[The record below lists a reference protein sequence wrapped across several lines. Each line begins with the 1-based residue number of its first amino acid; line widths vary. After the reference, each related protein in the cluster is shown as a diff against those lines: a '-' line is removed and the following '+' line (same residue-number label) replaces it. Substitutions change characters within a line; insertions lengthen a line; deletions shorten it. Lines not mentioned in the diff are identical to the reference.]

1 MTLSRLLAGAARWS
15 GLAFWLLCLCL
26 GRPALAAGSDGP
38 DTSAMRFVVV
48 RSSDAG
54 CEPTCPE
61 WISAEGN
68 IKANTPQ
75 LLKKTLQLLDG
86 RKLPVVV
93 FSSGGDGD
101 AAMTLGRLIRRSAL
115 GVVVGRTWFD
125 GCRPEEPDCK
135 ANDRRGA
142 RFLGLA
148 ISAGGYC
155 ASECTLMLA
164 GGVRRLVATDAIV
177 GVRQAASSRK
187 LSTYLKEM
195 GVDNSLSD
203 AMQKA
208 PASGLDP
215 LLSQQM
221 LKMNLITDAG
231 GPELLT
237 EGSVCAAAPAADNCR
252 VFTVLDL
259 KH

>member
-1 MTLSRLLAGAARWS
+1 MTLSRLVAGAGRRS
-15 GLAFWLLCLCL
+15 GLVLWLLCLCL
-26 GRPALAAGSDGP
+26 GTSALAAGANGP
-38 DTSAMRFVVV
+38 DSSAMRFVVV

-61 WISAEGN
+61 WISAEGD

-93 FSSGGDGD
+93 FSSGGDSD
-101 AAMTLGRLIRRSAL
+101 AAMTLGRLIRRRAV

-125 GCRPEEPDCK
+125 GCRPEELDCK
-135 ANDRRGA
+135 ANDGRGA
-142 RFLGLA
+142 RFLGRA

-164 GGVRRLVATDAIV
+164 GGVRRLVASDAIV

-195 GVDNSLSD
+195 GVDSSLLD

-208 PASGLDP
+208 PAGGLDP
-215 LLSQQM
+215 LLSEQM
-221 LKMNLITDAG
+221 LKMNLITGAG

-237 EGSVCAAAPAADNCR
+237 AGSVCAAAPAADNCR

-259 KH
+259 KQ

>member
-1 MTLSRLLAGAARWS
+1 
-15 GLAFWLLCLCL
+15 LCL
-26 GRPALAAGSDGP
+26 GTSALAAGANGP
-38 DTSAMRFVVV
+38 DSSAMRFVVV

-61 WISAEGN
+61 WISAEGD

-93 FSSGGDGD
+93 FSSGGDSD
-101 AAMTLGRLIRRSAL
+101 AAMTLGRLIRRRAV

-125 GCRPEEPDCK
+125 GCRPEELDCK
-135 ANDRRGA
+135 ANDGRGA
-142 RFLGLA
+142 RFLGRA

-164 GGVRRLVATDAIV
+164 GGVRRLVASDAIV

-195 GVDNSLSD
+195 GVDSSLLD

-208 PASGLDP
+208 PAGGLDP
-215 LLSQQM
+215 LLSEQM
-221 LKMNLITDAG
+221 LKMNLITGAG

-237 EGSVCAAAPAADNCR
+237 AGSVCAAAPAADNCR

-259 KH
+259 KQ